1 MTFPARCTKTLK
13 KKPSEYLRQLYYDS
27 MVFTPE
33 GLRHL
38 VAEVGA
44 SQIVLGTDYPFPWT
58 KTAVDHILG
67 TPDLSDEER
76 VAILGGN
83 AERLLA
89 VKPT

>member
-1 MTFPARCTKTLK
+1 M
-13 KKPSEYLRQLYYDS
+13 
-27 MVFTPE
+27 
-33 GLRHL
+33 
-38 VAEVGA
+38 

-67 TPDLSDEER
+67 TPGLSDEEH

-83 AERLLA
+83 AEKLLA